1 MTNDNTIKIQ
11 GKTYNLDDIKAGIQ
25 RKDFESA
32 GNNVLLS
39 LFDILDKQDK
49 YGFKNNTL
57 DINETKELIQNLIN
71 AAGDDKLSKG
81 EAEQYLKSLGL
92 KDVKVADLTQFIDV
106 VLEKS
111 NDIKETTYDKK
122 RNSTVIEY
130 KEGYYDEVLYDGR
143 HAVKAKESKD
153 TSLQTSLELNV
164 PFMYMADKDGRRV
177 VPTPNEEHD
186 YRIDVEDIIT
196 KNNLDK
202 SKAKPIYN
210 DTFNPPR
217 LEGIRYFD
225 DNGNEVLKIGY
236 EETWRSDISKFFVN
250 DDGKTVINSIEYK
263 DGDNWVKLD
272 ISHGLLLSSVST
284 LNSDKSITLSKTSY
298 SDHQTRTAQSTY
310 NPETGRTTEIEFDY
324 ISGRQKTIKEL
335 DEKGRAVK
343 IKHLNVFYKTFFYR
357 LYTEI
362 NEYVGNDY
370 NPLKTKKFDKNNQLI
385 EPEEKTKQETI
396 YVDSLEEYRKRMDY
410 GENYDLFTKLEND
423 INDSSAR
430 ELLKTTIDNIRN
442 TKLQQ
447 NGELLSLVS
456 ENDKAAIMKLMS
468 NMLDK
473 CEKSTNF
480 DEIRRTLGLFGA
492 QPRVIIYPLLQQL
505 HNEQPDGTLNQIN
518 YQGFTGNCWFLSA
531 TGSVAEVP
539 EGGQEYISS
548 FFEKDENGNIV
559 DKDGNVTVI
568 LNGGKNKYVITP
580 KDRAENSHFS
590 IGDPNMR
597 ILEIAFDKYAQEFG
611 INEKQDLSGGYPRF
625 ALEIYSGN
633 KAVYTE
639 RKDGK
644 LGVTINNEF
653 IELNEQNADRLA
665 EIPICIKDMTTE
677 DLKELAKFQNRTAMC
692 CSSYHYMEGH
702 ALYLKGI
709 NENSVQVKEP
719 NNTENIATYSTEAF
733 LETYKWD
740 EKTIF
745 ILPKP
750 AD

>member
-1 MTNDNTIKIQ
+1 MTNGNTIKFQ
-11 GKTYNLDDIKAGIQ
+11 GKTYNLDDTKAGIQ
-25 RKDFESA
+25 KKDLESA

-39 LFDILDKQDK
+39 LFDTLDKQDK

-92 KDVKVADLTQFIDV
+92 KDVKVADLTQFLDI

-153 TSLQTSLELNV
+153 TTLQPSFELNV
-164 PFMYMADKDGRRV
+164 PFMYMSDKDGNRV

-186 YRIDVEDIIT
+186 YRIDVEEIISR
-196 KNNLDK
+196 NNLDK
-202 SKAKPIYN
+202 SKAKPLYN
-210 DTFNPPR
+210 DTFNPPK
-217 LEGIRYFD
+217 LIGMTYFD
-225 DNGNEVLKIGY
+225 DNGNEVFKVGY
-236 EETWRSDISKFFVN
+236 EDVWRRDLSKFFVN
-250 DDGKTVINSIEYK
+250 DDGETVICSIEYK
-263 DGDNWVKLD
+263 QGDNWTKLE
-272 ISHGLLLSSVST
+272 ILHGIFLSSVST
-284 LNSDKSITLSKTSY
+284 LNSDKSITLSKTSF

-324 ISGRQKTIKEL
+324 ITGRQKISKEL

-343 IKHLNVFYKTFFYR
+343 VKHFDENEELE
-357 LYTEI
+357 YTEV
-362 NEYVGNDY
+362 NEYVGNDSE
-370 NPLKTKKFDKNNQLI
+370 PFKTKMFDKNNQLI
-385 EPEEKTKQETI
+385 EPKKKEEPETI
-396 YVDSLEEYRKRMDY
+396 YVNSVEEMRKRREY
-410 GENYDLFTKLEND
+410 GENYDLFIKLEND
-423 INDSSAR
+423 INDKSAR
-430 ELLKTTIDNIRN
+430 ELLKNKIEEIKNK
-442 TKLQQ
+442 KLQP

-456 ENDKAAIMKLMS
+456 DKDKTALSKLMTD
-468 NMLDK
+468 MLDK

-480 DEIRRTLGLFGA
+480 DEIKNTIRLFSA
-492 QPRVIIYPLLQQL
+492 QPRVIVYPLLQQL
-505 HNEQPDGTLNQIN
+505 HNEQPDGTLDQIN
-518 YQGFTGNCWFLSA
+518 YQGFTGDCWFLSA

-548 FFEKDENGNIV
+548 FFEKDANGNIV

-611 INEKQDLSGGYPRF
+611 INEKQDLNGGYPRF

-633 KAVYTE
+633 KSIYTE
-639 RKDGK
+639 RKEGK
-644 LGVTINNEF
+644 LGVTVNGEF
-653 IELNEQNADRLA
+653 IELKAENADKLT
-665 EIPICIKDMTTE
+665 EIPICIKDITAE
-677 DLKELAKFQNRTAMC
+677 DMKELAKIKNRMAMC

-702 ALYLKGI
+702 ALYVKDI
-709 NENSVQVKEP
+709 KENSVQVKEP
-719 NNTENIATYSTEAF
+719 NNTGNIATYSVESF

-745 ILPKP
+745 ILPRNNK
-750 AD
+750 

>member
-1 MTNDNTIKIQ
+1 MSNNRLVQFQ
-11 GKTYNLDDIKAGIQ
+11 GKTYNLEDIKAGIQ
-25 RKDFESA
+25 KNDIENS

-39 LFDILDKQDK
+39 LFDALDKQDK

-57 DINETKELIQNLIN
+57 DVKETKELIQNLIN
-71 AAGDDKLSKG
+71 AAGDDKLSKS
-81 EAEQYLKSLGL
+81 EAENYLKSLGL
-92 KDVKVADLTQFIDV
+92 KDVKVADLMQFLDV

-111 NDIKETTYDKK
+111 NDIKETTFDNK

-153 TSLQTSLELNV
+153 TSLQSSLELNV
-164 PFMYMADKDGRRV
+164 PFAYMADKDGRRV

-186 YRIDVEDIIT
+186 YRLDVEEIIS

-202 SKAKPIYN
+202 SKAKPLYN

-217 LEGIRYFD
+217 LDGMTYFD
-225 DNGNEVLKIGY
+225 DNGNEVLKVGY
-236 EETWRSDISKFFVN
+236 EGVWRRDLSKFFVN
-250 DDGKTVINSIEYK
+250 DDGETVICSIEYK
-263 DGDNWVKLD
+263 QGDNWVKLD
-272 ISHGLLLSSVST
+272 ILHGLLLSSVST
-284 LNSDKSITLSKTSY
+284 LNSDKSITLSKTSF

-343 IKHLNVFYKTFFYR
+343 IKHLNENEEVE
-357 LYTEI
+357 YTEI

-385 EPEEKTKQETI
+385 EPEEKSKQESI
-396 YVDSLEEYRKRMDY
+396 MVNSEEEYRKRMAY

-430 ELLKTTIDNIRN
+430 KLLKTKIDDIRN
-442 TKLQQ
+442 TKLQA

-456 ENDKAAIMKLMS
+456 DNDKAAIKKLMTD
-468 NMLDK
+468 MLDK

-480 DEIRRTLGLFGA
+480 DEIKQTIGLFA
-492 QPRVIIYPLLQQL
+492 SQPRVIVYPLLAQL
-505 HNEQPDGTLNQIN
+505 HNLPPDGTLDQIN
-518 YQGFTGNCWFLSA
+518 YQGFTGDCWFLSA
-531 TGSVAEVP
+531 TCSVAEVP
-539 EGGQEYISS
+539 EGGQEYMSS
-548 FFEKDENGNIV
+548 FFVKDENGSIV
-559 DKDGNVTVI
+559 DKDGNITVV

-580 KDRAENSHFS
+580 RDREEYSHFS
-590 IGDPNMR
+590 IGDPNAR
-597 ILEIAFDKYAQEFG
+597 VLEIAFDKYAQEFG
-611 INEKQDLSGGYPRF
+611 INDKNYLDGGYPRF

-677 DLKELAKFQNRTAMC
+677 DLKELAKFQSRTAIC
-692 CSSYHYMEGH
+692 CASYRYMEGH
-702 ALYLKGI
+702 ALYLKDI

-719 NNTENIATYSTEAF
+719 NNTGTIATYSTEAF

-745 ILPKP
+745 ILPRDK
-750 AD
+750 